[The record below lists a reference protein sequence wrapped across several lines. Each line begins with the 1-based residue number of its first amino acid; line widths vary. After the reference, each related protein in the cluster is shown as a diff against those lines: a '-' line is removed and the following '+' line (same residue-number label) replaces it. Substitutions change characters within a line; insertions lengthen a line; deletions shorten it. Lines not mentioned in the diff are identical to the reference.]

1 MNLTCVAPAHPY
13 RGGIAAFGA
22 RLALELEQEHSLQY
36 INFSRLYPGV
46 LFPGK
51 TQYDTS
57 NNSIDIK
64 SDRQLDSLN
73 PLSWYRIGRRIST
86 SSSDAII
93 FHWWHPFFG
102 PAYREI
108 CRSSGKKITKIAV
121 CHNVLPH
128 DKSAFWKQAVKY
140 GLGRM
145 DGFVVHS
152 RSEITQ
158 LKQLRPKSYSL
169 DLFHPIYDIFPGE
182 DTSREEARRLLKLRQ
197 DARIILNFG
206 LIRPY
211 KGVDVLLSA
220 LKTLGDVD
228 RLYCLVVGE
237 IYSDRELIEK
247 LVSEISP
254 NRVRLIDEYIPNEQ
268 VALWFRAADIVVLP
282 YRSATQSGV
291 VPIAYRC
298 NRPVIVTN
306 VGGLP
311 DAVLDG
317 QSGYLIEPENPSQL
331 ADTIRRFFSEKDNP
345 DLSHGIK
352 QMRDRLS
359 WSRYS
364 KEMVDFIIKIGEQK
378 NG

>member
-1 MNLTCVAPAHPY
+1 MNLTCVAPAYPY

-22 RLALELEQEHSLQY
+22 RLAAELAQEHSLQY
-36 INFSRLYPGV
+36 INFIRLYPDM

-57 NNSIDIK
+57 NTPIEVEC
-64 SDRQLDSLN
+64 DRQLDSMN
-73 PLSWYRIGRRIST
+73 PISWYKIGRRISK
-86 SSSDAII
+86 SNSDAVI

-108 CRSSGKKITKIAV
+108 CRSSGEKITKIAV

-128 DKSAFWKQAVKY
+128 DKSSLWTRAVRY
-140 GLGRM
+140 GLGGM
-145 DGFVVHS
+145 NGNIVHS
-152 RSEITQ
+152 KSEISQ
-158 LKQLRPKSYSL
+158 LKQLSPKSPAL
-169 DLFHPIYDIFPGE
+169 DLYHPIYDIFPGQ
-182 DTSREEARRLLKLRQ
+182 DTSRAEARRVLKLKQ

-211 KGVDVLLSA
+211 KGVDVLLNA
-220 LKTLGDVD
+220 LKNLDEVD
-228 RLYCLVVGE
+228 RLFCLIVGE

-247 LVSEISP
+247 MVSEISP
-254 NRVRLIDEYIPNEQ
+254 NRVRLIDGYIPNEQ

-331 ADTIRRFFSEKDNP
+331 ADTIRRFFIEKDNP
-345 DLSHGIK
+345 DLSHGIN

-359 WSRYS
+359 WSRYA
-364 KEMVDFIIKIGEQK
+364 KQTVDFIRDIRERK
-378 NG
+378 NE

>member
-1 MNLTCVAPAHPY
+1 MNLTCVAPAYPY

-22 RLALELEQEHSLQY
+22 RLAVELAQEHSIQY
-36 INFSRLYPGV
+36 INFSRLYPGM

-57 NNSIDIK
+57 DTSIDFR

-73 PLSWYRIGRRIST
+73 PLSWLRIGRRISK
-86 SSSDAII
+86 SNAEAII

-108 CRSSGKKITKIAV
+108 CRSSGKTITKIAI

-128 DKSAFWKQAVKY
+128 DKSTLWKRAVEY

-145 DGFVVHS
+145 DGYVVHS
-152 RSEITQ
+152 RSEISQ
-158 LKQLRPKSYSL
+158 VKQLRPNSPAL
-169 DLFHPIYDIFPGE
+169 DLFHPIYDVFPGE
-182 DTSREEARRLLKLRQ
+182 NTSREEARNVLKLRQ

-211 KGVDVLLSA
+211 KGVDVLLNA
-220 LKTLGDVD
+220 MKTLDDVD
-228 RLYCLVVGE
+228 RLMCLVVGE
-237 IYSDRELIEK
+237 IYSDRKLIEK

-298 NRPVIVTN
+298 NRPVIVTK

-311 DAVLDG
+311 DAVIDG
-317 QSGYLIEPENPSQL
+317 QSGYLIESGNPAQL
-331 ADTIRRFFSEKDNP
+331 AEAIRKFFSENDNP
-345 DLSHGIK
+345 DLSKGIK
-352 QMRDRLS
+352 QMCDRLS
-359 WSRYS
+359 WSRYAT
-364 KEMVDFIIKIGEQK
+364 ETIDFIREISEDK
-378 NG
+378 ND